1 MSELIEF
8 WIKVSLVGVCMA
20 LVFGTIAAV
29 FSAVK
34 NRKGK

>member
-20 LVFGTIAAV
+20 LLFGAVAAGYD
-29 FSAVK
+29 AIK
-34 NRKGK
+34 KRKQ